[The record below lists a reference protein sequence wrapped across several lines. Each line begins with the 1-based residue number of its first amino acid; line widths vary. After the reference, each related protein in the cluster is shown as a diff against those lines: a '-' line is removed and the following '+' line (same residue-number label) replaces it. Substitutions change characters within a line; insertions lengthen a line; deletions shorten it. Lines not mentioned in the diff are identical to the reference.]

1 MPFINVQHLAGAF
14 TIKQQEELIKDIT
27 EAFVRQAGEGIR
39 PNVHMTITEIASGLC
54 LWASGGKPLT
64 IEEVKARRA
73 ARESEAGNAAR

>member
-39 PNVHMTITEIASGLC
+39 PNVHMTITEIASGL
-54 LWASGGKPLT
+54 WASGGKPLT

-73 ARESEAGNAAR
+73 ARQSETGNAAR